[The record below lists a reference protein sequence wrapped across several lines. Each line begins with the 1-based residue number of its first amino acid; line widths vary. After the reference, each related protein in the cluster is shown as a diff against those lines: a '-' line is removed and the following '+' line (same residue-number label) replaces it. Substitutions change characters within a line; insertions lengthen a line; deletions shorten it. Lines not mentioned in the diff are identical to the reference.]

1 MHACIHTQA
10 HTPWNTIN
18 QITDPVQPLVQR
30 RQPADSRDLLQLEGE
45 PHQRRHEVGAVRKVP
60 VYACVCRGNR
70 MDGWLDGWMDGGDD
84 ILISSERNRN
94 AKRNANASANVPCP
108 QRREA
113 QRGAAPLPGQL
124 LARRQQAHQV
134 RALPL
139 LLCLWREVDV

>member
-1 MHACIHTQA
+1 MR
-10 HTPWNTIN
+10 
-18 QITDPVQPLVQR
+18 V
-30 RQPADSRDLLQLEGE
+30 
-45 PHQRRHEVGAVRKVP
+45 
-60 VYACVCRGNR
+60 CVVEI
-70 MDGWLDGWMDGGDD
+70 GWMGGLMDGWMDGGDD